1 MRLELS
7 HIRQP
12 ETEFYKVF
20 QPADLAGEDEEYRV
34 TAPVD
39 LRMVIHKDHTRF
51 RLVGTVT
58 TALELAC
65 SRCLEPFVMPVD
77 REFDLRYLPA
87 THPTTQSP
95 RRGAPGGAA
104 EPESDDDEETEVE
117 DDDVAVTFYRDEQ
130 IDLNELLREQFY
142 LALPMKPLCSEDCKG
157 ICPQCG
163 TNRNTAPCDC
173 MPQWEDPRL
182 AGLKT
187 LLDRPTMPSPHRGDP
202 KKRKHDDA

>member
-12 ETEFYKVF
+12 ETDFARVF
-20 QPADLAGEDEEYRV
+20 TPAEVASGDEDYRI

-39 LRMVIHKDHTRF
+39 LRMTIHKDHDRF
-51 RLVGTVT
+51 RLVGTVKT
-58 TALELAC
+58 ELELQC

-77 REFDLRYLPA
+77 REFDSRYLP
-87 THPTTQSP
+87 H
-95 RRGAPGGAA
+95 GAA
-104 EPESDDDEETEVE
+104 VAKPDDDEETEVE
-117 DDDVAVTFYRDEQ
+117 EDDVAVTFYRDET

-142 LALPMKPLCSEDCKG
+142 LALPMKPLHAEDCKG

-163 TNRNTAPCDC
+163 TNRNVAPCDC
-173 MPQWEDPRL
+173 TAQWDDPRL

-187 LLDRPTMPSPHRGDP
+187 LL
-202 KKRKHDDA
+202 KRNDDA

>member
-12 ETEFYKVF
+12 ETELHKVF
-20 QPADLAGEDEEYRV
+20 QPADLPSGDEEYRV

-39 LRMVIHKDHTRF
+39 LRMVIRKDQDRF
-51 RLVGTVT
+51 RLVGTVK
-58 TALELAC
+58 AELELAC
-65 SRCLEPFVMPVD
+65 SRCLEPFPLRVD

-87 THPTTQSP
+87 GT
-95 RRGAPGGAA
+95 G
-104 EPESDDDEETEVE
+104 EPETSDEDEEIEVE
-117 DDDVAVTFYRDEQ
+117 EDDVSITFYRDEQ

-142 LALPMKPLCSEDCKG
+142 LALPMKPLCSRDCKG

-173 MPQWEDPRL
+173 NPHWEDPRL

-187 LLDRPTMPSPHRGDP
+187 LLE
-202 KKRKHDDA
+202 KRKHDDA

>member
-1 MRLELS
+1 MRPGFCVMRLELS

-12 ETEFYKVF
+12 ETELHKVF
-20 QPADLAGEDEEYRV
+20 QPADLAGGDEEYRV

-39 LRMVIHKDHTRF
+39 LQMVIHKDHDRF
-51 RLVGTVT
+51 RLVGTVK

-87 THPTTQSP
+87 
-95 RRGAPGGAA
+95 AAA
-104 EPESDDDEETEVE
+104 EPRPDEDDEIEVE

-142 LALPMKPLCSEDCKG
+142 LALPMKPLCRDECRG
-157 ICPQCG
+157 LCAQCG
-163 TNRNTAPCDC
+163 TNLNTGTCDC
-173 MPQWEDPRL
+173 APVWEDPRL
-182 AGLKT
+182 APLKGLG
-187 LLDRPTMPSPHRGDP
+187 RIRES
-202 KKRKHDDA
+202 

>member
-12 ETEFYKVF
+12 ETDYKKVF
-20 QPADLAGEDEEYRV
+20 QPAEVQGEDEEYRI

-39 LRMVIHKDHTRF
+39 LQMVIHKDHDRF

-58 TALELAC
+58 TELELAC
-65 SRCLEPFVMPVD
+65 SRCLEPYRMPID
-77 REFDLRYLPA
+77 REFDLRYLP
-87 THPTTQSP
+87 S
-95 RRGAPGGAA
+95 GAG
-104 EPESDDDEETEVE
+104 EPANDTDDDREDEGDGVE
-117 DDDVAVTFYRDEQ
+117 DDDVAITFYRDEF
-130 IDLNELLREQFY
+130 IDLTELLREQFY
-142 LALPMKPLCSEDCKG
+142 LALPMKPLCREDCQG

-173 MPQWEDPRL
+173 QPQWEDPRL

-187 LLDRPTMPSPHRGDP
+187 LLN
-202 KKRKHDDA
+202 KRKHDDA

>member
-1 MRLELS
+1 MRPGSCVMRLELS

-12 ETEFYKVF
+12 ETEFHKVF
-20 QPADLAGEDEEYRV
+20 QPADLAGGDEEYRV

-39 LRMVIHKDHTRF
+39 LRMVIHKDHDRF
-51 RLVGTVT
+51 RLVGTVK

-87 THPTTQSP
+87 
-95 RRGAPGGAA
+95 AAA
-104 EPESDDDEETEVE
+104 EPRPDEDDEIEVE
-117 DDDVAVTFYRDEQ
+117 DDDVSLTFYRDEQ
-130 IDLNELLREQFY
+130 IDLTELLREQFY
-142 LALPMKPLCSEDCKG
+142 LALPMKPLCVTDCKG

-173 MPQWEDPRL
+173 NPQWEDPRM

-187 LLDRPTMPSPHRGDP
+187 LL
-202 KKRKHDDA
+202 KRNDDA

>member
-1 MRLELS
+1 MGQGLRSVMHLELS

-12 ETEFYKVF
+12 ETEFHKVF

-39 LRMVIHKDHTRF
+39 LRMVIHKDHSRF
-51 RLVGTVT
+51 RLVGRVQ

-65 SRCLEPFVMPVD
+65 SRCLEPFVMAVD

-87 THPTTQSP
+87 
-95 RRGAPGGAA
+95 GAA
-104 EPESDDDEETEVE
+104 EPVSDDEEIEVE
-117 DDDVAVTFYRDEQ
+117 DDDVAVTFYHDEQ

-142 LALPMKPLCSEDCKG
+142 LALPMKPLCSEGCKG

-187 LLDRPTMPSPHRGDP
+187 LLE
-202 KKRKHDDA
+202 KRKHDDA

>member
-12 ETEFYKVF
+12 ETEFHKVF
-20 QPADLAGEDEEYRV
+20 QPADLAGGDEEYRV

-39 LRMVIHKDHTRF
+39 LRMTIHKDHDRF
-51 RLVGTVT
+51 RLVGAVRTK
-58 TALELAC
+58 LELAC
-65 SRCLEPFVMPVD
+65 SRCLEPFAMPVD
-77 REFDLRYLPA
+77 RDFDLRYLPA
-87 THPTTQSP
+87 
-95 RRGAPGGAA
+95 GAA
-104 EPESDDDEETEVE
+104 EPEMDDDEESEVE
-117 DDDVAVTFYRDEQ
+117 DDDVAITFYRDDQ
-130 IDLNELLREQFY
+130 IDLNEVLREQFY
-142 LALPMKPLCSEDCKG
+142 LALPMKPLCSEDCRG

-173 MPQWEDPRL
+173 TPQWEDPRL

-187 LLDRPTMPSPHRGDP
+187 LLDRPTMQSPHRGDP

>member
-7 HIRQP
+7 HLRQP
-12 ETEFYKVF
+12 ETEFQKVF
-20 QPADLAGEDEEYRV
+20 QPADLAGGDEEYRV

-39 LRMVIHKDHTRF
+39 LRMVIHKDHDRF
-51 RLVGTVT
+51 RLVGTVKT
-58 TALELAC
+58 TLELAC

-77 REFDLRYLPA
+77 RAFDLRYLPSGHA
-87 THPTTQSP
+87 TT
-95 RRGAPGGAA
+95 RRAGPGGAA
-104 EPESDDDEETEVE
+104 EREPDEEDETEVE
-117 DDDVAVTFYRDEQ
+117 DDDVAVTFYRDDQ
-130 IDLNELLREQFY
+130 IDLNELVREQFY

-163 TNRNTAPCDC
+163 TNRNITPCDC
-173 MPQWEDPRL
+173 TPQWEDPRL

-187 LLDRPTMPSPHRGDP
+187 LLDRPTMQSPHSGDL